1 MEVSTDFLVRINFGK
16 IQQETWNLNVQNEV
30 IQELHLYLRNLHLQD
45 SIDYKRHPEYQKDDF
60 NQFHV
65 RIGDRRVA
73 ALLFKRTA
81 VQAASVQTALLRR
94 VGRLLRR
101 VAGELKVIRFSG
113 WNDQDKEYR
122 EYWNATPLKLD
133 LQKCPPQHVVYQYV
147 NVNLGAL
154 NLVRQEQAPLIAVDV
169 AGIHAP
175 PHGLQE
181 WQNVGQPQQETPQLE
196 QRQHKHQHKQHQQH
210 PLGGAAAQVPQ
221 HTALG
226 KRGAEGIG
234 VGMEGD
240 NILDLDQAAN
250 AQWQAGGVPRDWT
263 SKKLKAASTF
273 LLDKTLE
280 NLAHTSLSRSSIE
293 VKYRQQLG
301 TIIHKGLES
310 LLQELQRSHP
320 QHGPKL
326 ASTMT
331 DVLEDIANSNAEED
345 IANSNAEDSCRVLD
359 FLVDGKFGAEGAK
372 TSAGTVDTMGEESQE
387 EDSDQSETDLSNASD
402 DGDV

>member
-1 MEVSTDFLVRINFGK
+1 VHGTCKLVA
-16 IQQETWNLNVQNEV
+16 
-30 IQELHLYLRNLHLQD
+30 D
-45 SIDYKRHPEYQKDDF
+45 
-60 NQFHV
+60 
-65 RIGDRRVA
+65 
-73 ALLFKRTA
+73 
-81 VQAASVQTALLRR
+81 
-94 VGRLLRR
+94 
-101 VAGELKVIRFSG
+101 
-113 WNDQDKEYR
+113 
-122 EYWNATPLKLD
+122 
-133 LQKCPPQHVVYQYV
+133 
-147 NVNLGAL
+147 
-154 NLVRQEQAPLIAVDV
+154 
-169 AGIHAP
+169 
-175 PHGLQE
+175 
-181 WQNVGQPQQETPQLE
+181 TPQLE